1 MLKRKDG
8 SYSKRGLWDNIR
20 KKAAENKAAG
30 KTGKEPT
37 QEMLKQDSKIKKD
50 MKSKSN
56 SKSPSKKMGGGYKAP
71 QYQMGGDMIEPSKE
85 INFDRP
91 MMRKGGSKPDY
102 LDIDKDGNK
111 TEPMKAAASTTK
123 MIGGGEKRPKSQKI
137 EERAEKKMTKAKQ
150 SWTKAQQAYKD
161 QDSEKNINS
170 PLSQSTGNLERY
182 GDRMVKRS
190 LRQAK
195 RAENLQ
201 AKADRTKEVEEVKKY
216 GGIKKK

>member
-1 MLKRKDG
+1 
-8 SYSKRGLWDNIR
+8 
-20 KKAAENKAAG
+20 
-30 KTGKEPT
+30 
-37 QEMLKQDSKIKKD
+37 
-50 MKSKSN
+50 
-56 SKSPSKKMGGGYKAP
+56 
-71 QYQMGGDMIEPSKE
+71 
-85 INFDRP
+85 
-91 MMRKGGSKPDY
+91 
-102 LDIDKDGNK
+102 
-111 TEPMKAAASTTK
+111 
-123 MIGGGEKRPKSQKI
+123 
-137 EERAEKKMTKAKQ
+137 MTKAKQ

>member
-85 INFDRP
+85 VMFGNPP
-91 MMRKGGSKPDY
+91 MMRTGGSKPDY

-123 MIGGGEKRPKSQKI
+123 MIGGGEKPSKSAKI
-137 EERAEKKMTKAKQ
+137 DARAENKMTKAKKN
-150 SWTKAQQAYKD
+150 WTKAEQARV
-161 QDSEKNINS
+161 DSEAN
-170 PLSQSTGNLERY
+170 PGTTGNLERY
-182 GDRMVKRS
+182 ASRMYNKAARQEDR
-190 LRQAK
+190 AK
-195 RAENLQ
+195 DLK
-201 AKADRTKEVEEVKKY
+201 AKAARTKEVEEVKKY

>member
-37 QEMLKQDSKIKKD
+37 QEMLKQDAKIKKD

-91 MMRKGGSKPDY
+91 MMR
-102 LDIDKDGNK
+102 
-111 TEPMKAAASTTK
+111 
-123 MIGGGEKRPKSQKI
+123 GGGEKLSKSAKI
-137 EERAEKKMTKAKQ
+137 DARAENKMTKAKK
-150 SWTKAQQAYKD
+150 SWTKAEQARI
-161 QDSEKNINS
+161 DSETN
-170 PLSQSTGNLERY
+170 PGTTGNLERY
-182 GDRMVKRS
+182 ANRMYNKAARQEDR
-190 LRQAK
+190 AK
-195 RAENLQ
+195 DLK
-201 AKADRTKEVEEVKKY
+201 AKAARTKEVEEVKKY